1 MFFYLAILSF
11 SAIAYVRY
19 VRVCTSTRGEGEGT
33 RDKAEGIMKHEQ
45 NFESE

>member
-1 MFFYLAILSF
+1 MYEYEFHI
-11 SAIAYVRY
+11 R
-19 VRVCTSTRGEGEGT
+19 TRDEGRRR